1 MKTKINIDEETLIK
15 LYLTDNKTVDEVA
28 EELKTSSATVNRFLK
43 KFNIKKSEEL
53 RRQAISRTKQSK
65 SEEEKLEYSQH
76 LSEARKGKCK
86 GQIPWNKG
94 KHVGNGWL
102 GKHHSEKTKKKISE
116 TKQNKS
122 AEEKAEIERK
132 RRLSRSY
139 ENPWNKGI
147 KTGAWTDEQK
157 ATILAKQ
164 YETKK
169 RNKSFNSSKSEDRYY
184 IHLIDIYGE
193 DDVVRQYR
201 DDRYPYACDFYVK
214 SKDLFIELNF
224 NWTHGGHPFDSQ
236 NEADIKKLA
245 IWEEKAAK
253 SEFYK
258 NAIYTWT
265 ELDVKKQLVAKEN
278 KLNYIVYYSEEDAY
292 ND

>member
-1 MKTKINIDEETLIK
+1 MKTKIIINEETLIE

-43 KFNIKKSEEL
+43 KFNIKKSKEL

-65 SEEEKLEYSQH
+65 SEEEKLEYRQH
-76 LSEARKGKCK
+76 LSEARKGKGK
-86 GQIPWNKG
+86 GQIPWNKD

-139 ENPWNKGI
+139 ENPWNKGV

-169 RNKSFNSSKSEDRYY
+169 RNKSFNSSSIE
-184 IHLIDIYGE
+184 DIYYNQLVEKYGK
-193 DDVVRQYR
+193 DDVIRQYS
-201 DDRYPYACDFYVK
+201 DERYPFACDFYIK
-214 SKDLFIELNF
+214 SLDLFIELNLH
-224 NWTHGGHPFDSQ
+224 WSHGGHLFDET
-236 NEADIKKLA
+236 NGEDMIKLNR
-245 IWEEKAAK
+245 WQEKAET
-253 SEFYK
+253 SDYYK
-258 NAIYTWT
+258 NAIQTWT
-265 ELDVKKQLVAKEN
+265 VRDVAKHEN
-278 KLNYIVYYSEEDAY
+278 ALKNNLNYAVYYDESELSI
-292 ND
+292 